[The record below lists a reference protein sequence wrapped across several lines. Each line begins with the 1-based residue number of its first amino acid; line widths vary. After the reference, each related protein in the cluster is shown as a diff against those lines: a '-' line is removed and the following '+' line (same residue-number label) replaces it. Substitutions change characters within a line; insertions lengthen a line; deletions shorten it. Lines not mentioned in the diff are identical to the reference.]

1 VGAAESRRVG
11 VEATYRLASCETQN
25 EVMTLMT
32 SMPPSD
38 ANGSQCH
45 HATDDSDDIDAT
57 QSGTG
62 RHQCHHLP
70 DDGDDI
76 EIPLH
81 DREASVS
88 SVSSPASDPH
98 RQENEQR
105 IRALRPGTADM
116 AAWPDAEVAELLQ
129 SLEAAHTRR
138 AAAAGIAIP
147 EAA

>member
-1 VGAAESRRVG
+1 
-11 VEATYRLASCETQN
+11 
-25 EVMTLMT
+25 
-32 SMPPSD
+32 MPPSE

-45 HATDDSDDIDAT
+45 HSTDDSDDIDAT
-57 QSGTG
+57 QSGTE

-98 RQENEQR
+98 RQENEAR
-105 IRALRPGTADM
+105 IRDLGPGTADLSG
-116 AAWPDAEVAELLQ
+116 WSDDDLAELRQ
-129 SLEAAHTRR
+129 SLEQAAIRR
-138 AAAAGIAIP
+138 ASGIAIP
-147 EAA
+147 LQEAA